1 MSGAVA
7 EFTDAGFQAEVL
19 DAAGPVLVDFWA
31 PWCGPCKMLTPT
43 IEDLAGEYEGR
54 VSVGKLNTDENPTV
68 AAQYEI
74 RSIPTV
80 MVFKGGEVVETLQ
93 GLMKKE
99 QYASALDKHLA

>member
-43 IEDLAGEYEGR
+43 IEDLAGEYDGR
-54 VSVGKLNTDENPTV
+54 VNVGKLNTDENPTV

-99 QYASALDKHLA
+99 QYAAALDKHLA